1 MDNNLNNDLLTGSIK
16 KNLLRVAL
24 PTMLGFFLQAVY
36 DIVDMIWIGRI
47 SSQAVAGVTI
57 FSTVFWLVTILNE
70 IIGTSSISLITQ
82 SYGMKDEKRT
92 QRIIEQTLVF
102 KAMVA
107 IISALI
113 MFVFLKPLLSFFTT
127 EEEVLKAALDYG
139 YIRIFFLPIMFSSY
153 SVNTALRCLGDAK
166 TPMFIMIAAS
176 VANII
181 LDPLFMFQTIP
192 GTSIPGLNMGVFGAA
207 LATVISTV
215 IAFSLGFFIL
225 LRGKAKMK
233 IDLKGLFKLDW
244 SIDKKLLTIGL
255 PSGIEMLSR
264 NLSAVFTLKFVSIY
278 GTNTVAAMGIGGR
291 LFNFAFM
298 PIMGIAMG
306 SSTIVGQCLGAEDV
320 ERAKDTAKFG
330 AFVNF
335 VMMTAVSIL
344 AIIFPKQLM
353 KIFIDDIN
361 VINVGK
367 PMVQIITPALIGG
380 GIAMGLGS
388 VFSGSGHNTPFLLSS
403 LISRWGVQVPL
414 LFLTTKIFN
423 LSALYVWISFL
434 IADAIEMIIV
444 FIAYRKGKWETY
456 RV

>member
-1 MDNNLNNDLLTGSIK
+1 MDNNINNDLLTGSIK
-16 KNLLRVAL
+16 KNLLRIAL

-82 SYGMKDEKRT
+82 SYGMKDERRT
-92 QRIIEQTLVF
+92 QRIVEQTLAF

-113 MFVFLKPLLSFFTT
+113 MVVFLKPLLSFFTT

-192 GTSIPGLNMGVFGAA
+192 GTSIPGLNMGVFGAG

-215 IAFSLGFFIL
+215 IAFSLG
-225 LRGKAKMK
+225 
-233 IDLKGLFKLDW
+233 LK
-244 SIDKKLLTIGL
+244 SI
-255 PSGIEMLSR
+255 
-264 NLSAVFTLKFVSIY
+264 
-278 GTNTVAAMGIGGR
+278 
-291 LFNFAFM
+291 
-298 PIMGIAMG
+298 
-306 SSTIVGQCLGAEDV
+306 
-320 ERAKDTAKFG
+320 
-330 AFVNF
+330 
-335 VMMTAVSIL
+335 
-344 AIIFPKQLM
+344 
-353 KIFIDDIN
+353 
-361 VINVGK
+361 
-367 PMVQIITPALIGG
+367 
-380 GIAMGLGS
+380 
-388 VFSGSGHNTPFLLSS
+388 
-403 LISRWGVQVPL
+403 
-414 LFLTTKIFN
+414 
-423 LSALYVWISFL
+423 
-434 IADAIEMIIV
+434 
-444 FIAYRKGKWETY
+444 
-456 RV
+456 